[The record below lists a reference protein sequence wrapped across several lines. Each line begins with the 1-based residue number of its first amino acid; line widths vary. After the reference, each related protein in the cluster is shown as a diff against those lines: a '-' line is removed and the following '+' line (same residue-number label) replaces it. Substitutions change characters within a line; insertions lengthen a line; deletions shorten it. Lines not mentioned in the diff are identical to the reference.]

1 MALFSGAMRLVGGV
15 LLILLKSTILPRPT
29 QDEWR
34 ASSTDSVLWL
44 TQRDP
49 SGMIELN
56 IVGLPQRQ

>member
-1 MALFSGAMRLVGGV
+1 VALFSGAMRLVGGV

-34 ASSTDSVLWL
+34 ASSTDSVLWS